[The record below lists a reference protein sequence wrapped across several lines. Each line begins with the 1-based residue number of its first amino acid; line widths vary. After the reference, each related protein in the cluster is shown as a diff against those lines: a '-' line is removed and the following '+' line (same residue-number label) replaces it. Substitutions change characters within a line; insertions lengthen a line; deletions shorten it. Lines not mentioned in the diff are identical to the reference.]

1 MAAVHTWL
9 ASRQNRNC
17 FRQESFRS
25 VWVWA
30 WACRTTYVPM
40 ADAGFDRT
48 DGIEIEFGIGL
59 KPAAAAAAAE
69 AAAEH
74 WFLERNRVKIFPF
87 QCMRVVFNCYI
98 FILGVYFLLNTLMY
112 I

>member
-1 MAAVHTWL
+1 MQNVLLEKEFFFTIKFNEIIKISGVVNTWL

-30 WACRTTYVPM
+30 WACRTTYVPT

-74 WFLERNRVKIFPF
+74 WFLERNRVKILYESCF
-87 QCMRVVFNCYI
+87 
-98 FILGVYFLLNTLMY
+98 
-112 I
+112 

>member
-1 MAAVHTWL
+1 
-9 ASRQNRNC
+9 
-17 FRQESFRS
+17 
-25 VWVWA
+25 
-30 WACRTTYVPM
+30 M

-74 WFLERNRVKIFPF
+74 WFLERNWVHIFPF
-87 QCMRVVFNCYI
+87 HCMRVVFNTYLFWGYI
-98 FILGVYFLLNTLMY
+98 FF
-112 I
+112 